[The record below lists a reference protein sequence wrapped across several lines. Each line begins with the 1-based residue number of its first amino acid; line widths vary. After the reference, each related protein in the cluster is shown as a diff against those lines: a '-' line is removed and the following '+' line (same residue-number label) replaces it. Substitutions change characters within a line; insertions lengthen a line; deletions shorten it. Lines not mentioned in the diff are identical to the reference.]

1 MVLIY
6 SHPEYYPP
14 TLNALDELAT
24 AVDEIKIIY
33 RPFLKNNWDFP
44 KNVIL
49 KPSGIH
55 ISRKESMQS
64 NFISKT
70 FFHFQFILNVFRSV
84 ILKKY
89 NTILVYDHL
98 AMLSL
103 YLVSP
108 FLSKKTVLWYHNHD
122 VPLLDNERKFSIGW
136 MAVHAQNRLLKKLSI
151 FSLPTKERLINFKI
165 SDKTKVF
172 VVPNYPSKK
181 KYFFHSNTEKKLDSI
196 ALIYQGTISKGHGLE
211 EITFAINTSNQL
223 GSCRLSLVGNISADF
238 KSKLEEI
245 NLKRVIDYMGYVSY
259 TELPNVTS
267 QCHIGI
273 AVLIPKSVNFK
284 TASLASNKIYE
295 YAACGLPILY
305 FNDPHYK
312 EYLTQFEWAFA
323 TDLSLESIENCI
335 LEIMSNYDYYA
346 KKARDDF
353 ESKLHFEKIFE
364 PVKLYLDGN

>member
-1 MVLIY
+1 LVLIY

-24 AVDEIKIIY
+24 AVDEIEIIY

-84 ILKKY
+84 ISKKY

-103 YLVSP
+103 YLVSS
-108 FLSKKTVLWYHNHD
+108 FLSKNTALWYHNHD
-122 VPLLDNERKFSIGW
+122 VPLLDNGRKFSIGW
-136 MAVHAQNRLLKKLSI
+136 MAIHAQNRLLKKISI
-151 FSLPTKERLINFKI
+151 FSLPTKERLNNFKI

-172 VVPNYPSKK
+172 VIPNYPSKK

-211 EITFAINTSNQL
+211 EITFAINESNLL
-223 GSCRLSLVGNISADF
+223 GSCRLSLVGNISLDF

-245 NLKRVIDYMGYVSY
+245 NLKSVIDYMGYVY
-259 TELPNVTS
+259 YMDLPNVTS
-267 QCHIGI
+267 QSHIGI
-273 AVLIPKSVNFK
+273 AVLIPKSINFK

-295 YAACGLPILY
+295 YAACGLPVLY

-323 TDLSLESIENCI
+323 TDLSLESIEDCI
-335 LEIMSNYDYYA
+335 LAIMSNFIILLIYQ
-346 KKARDDF
+346 
-353 ESKLHFEKIFE
+353 
-364 PVKLYLDGN
+364 G